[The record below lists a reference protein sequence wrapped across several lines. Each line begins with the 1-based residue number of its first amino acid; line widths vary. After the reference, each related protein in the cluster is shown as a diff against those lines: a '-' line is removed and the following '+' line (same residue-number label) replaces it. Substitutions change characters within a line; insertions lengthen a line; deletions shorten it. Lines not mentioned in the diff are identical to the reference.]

1 MMGIEASLSSSS
13 SVECLYTRAKTISQ
27 SPERTLWLKLR
38 AYRGVR
44 GYKKKK
50 GVPIYN
56 LQPKIDGHS
65 LNFFIHF
72 IYKWKHNY
80 KTHLAVSV
88 QLSFTP
94 RWMSWEVR
102 KQGCPPSK
110 AKPVI
115 MTLRQLQFPW
125 SLNKQSWTPCKCWR
139 GTVLGGKVQ
148 MQTVL
153 FQGCTEKVA
162 SQHIFCVHVNNE
174 FYTAEHTDE

>member
-44 GYKKKK
+44 GYKNLFFLKKK

-125 SLNKQSWTPCKCWR
+125 SLNKPHVSVGEGQYWGEKFRCR
-139 GTVLGGKVQ
+139 
-148 MQTVL
+148 L
-153 FQGCTEKVA
+153 FCSRDALPQ
-162 SQHIFCVHVNNE
+162 QIFCVHVNNE